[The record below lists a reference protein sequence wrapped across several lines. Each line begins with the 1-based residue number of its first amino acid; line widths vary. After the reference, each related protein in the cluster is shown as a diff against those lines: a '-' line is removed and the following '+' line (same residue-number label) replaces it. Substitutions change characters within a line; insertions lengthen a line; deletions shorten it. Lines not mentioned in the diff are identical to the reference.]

1 MAKRRGRPS
10 VEDKRNNQYRVLMND
25 VEDRM
30 LAYCSRLTG
39 LPKSQ
44 IFRKGVEAY
53 YQQVL
58 LNEYGKSYGQ
68 DYDCHISLKRVVE
81 CPHCGARN
89 GIDCEDY
96 ITDEISYERQMGS
109 EIEHCFDCEA
119 YECVS
124 CGEAFHIYGSIHEY
138 PVGAYDSEEIKVEEK

>member
-25 VEDRM
+25 MEDRM

-68 DYDCHISLKRVVE
+68 DYDGHISLKRVVE
-81 CPHCGARN
+81 CPHCGA
-89 GIDCEDY
+89 GLKVDFGEEFADVTFDLDYMSTDTECPVCEG
-96 ITDEISYERQMGS
+96 EFVLSVEWMPHYE
-109 EIEHCFDCEA
+109 A
-119 YECVS
+119 K
-124 CGEAFHIYGSIHEY
+124 
-138 PVGAYDSEEIKVEEK
+138 KVD